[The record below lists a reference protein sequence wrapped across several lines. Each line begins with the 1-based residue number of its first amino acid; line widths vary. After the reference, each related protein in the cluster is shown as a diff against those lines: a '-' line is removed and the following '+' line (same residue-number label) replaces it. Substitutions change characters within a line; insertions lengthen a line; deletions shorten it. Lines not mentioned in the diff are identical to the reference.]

1 MEFQHT
7 HMGFRVGGE
16 IQPVHINTTDLF
28 WRRRDFCKRTWFS
41 PVLRHTEVPILK
53 HLSTEY
59 KANAFQSW
67 IKSSIWMKSIWRK
80 KGKKKNNKTSCLLSQ
95 TPKVTHILSALPYIV
110 FLSLQTSPPLFPFWT
125 PAQFSSQVMPPFQTH
140 SPTFAK
146 SPTAPPH
153 LHTRKKLFEPTK
165 PEAPASLNSLNSTR
179 L

>member
-28 WRRRDFCKRTWFS
+28 WRRRDFCKCTWFS

-80 KGKKKNNKTSCLLSQ
+80 KGKKKQQNLMLTLSDPKSDPYSLHSSLHHLSLPPDLSSTLPILNSCPILKSGNATIPNTL
-95 TPKVTHILSALPYIV
+95 THICQVTDS
-110 FLSLQTSPPLFPFWT
+110 TSPS
-125 PAQFSSQVMPPFQTH
+125 AHQ
-140 SPTFAK
+140 
-146 SPTAPPH
+146 
-153 LHTRKKLFEPTK
+153 KLFEPTK